1 MEDLSA
7 GDGDEHALEVTAGAL
22 GAVVGWGAGLLTDP
36 VAGVVVTPAATEA
49 VKAVLTRFSGLGTR
63 RVAAMWQLAVEAS
76 EQSHEDLLKRVTTD
90 PHRAQLFLSASQAA
104 ASTALETK
112 LRVLGRLLAD
122 GLIHEDV
129 EVDEARLLLSA
140 IEGIERAHLR
150 VLDCLSNR
158 YHEHLG
164 EQERAAAK
172 EQGQPDAW
180 PFDKLA
186 EELGVSRSA
195 LELTVGTL
203 AGNNLVH
210 GGADTYGSSTSVPQM
225 VWGLTAPGWAVLER
239 FRSAGEETAG
249 ADRFSDE
256 PRF

>member
-1 MEDLSA
+1 MKDASA
-7 GDGDEHALEVTAGAL
+7 RDGEEHALEVTAGAL

-49 VKAVLTRFSGLGTR
+49 VKAVLTRFSGLGPR
-63 RVAAMWQLAVEAS
+63 RVAVMWQVAVEAS
-76 EQSHEDLLKRVTTD
+76 KQSHENLLERVTTD
-90 PHRAQLFLSASQAA
+90 PHRAQLFLSAGRAA
-104 ASTALETK
+104 ASTALESK

-150 VLDCLSNR
+150 VLDCLSNSYYER
-158 YHEHLG
+158 LG

-172 EQGQPDAW
+172 EHGEPDAW
-180 PFDKLA
+180 PFDKLT

-195 LELTVGTL
+195 LELTIGTL
-203 AGNNLVH
+203 AGSNLIH
-210 GGADTYGSSTSVPQM
+210 GSADAFGIPSAEM
-225 VWGLTAPGWAVLER
+225 MNWRLTAPGQGVLER
-239 FRSAGEETAG
+239 FRKEGEATAG
-249 ADRFSDE
+249 AGRFGGS
-256 PRF
+256 PSF